1 MEIPMYNILYSIL
14 HFTGLYFSINHRS
27 HIHHT
32 NHTGNDTSLI
42 LSSVASMNP
51 PSYDT
56 SFETNFN
63 AYASFVIACVTLTA
77 FSLGLFLWRLI
88 KYAFCYYL
96 HKPVSRDVEASIST
110 SSSSQSST
118 TTTSP
123 PTTTAAS
130 SLSPPQQIKQQNTV
144 QDVEVTASIS
154 TSSSSQS
161 SQQLKQK
168 KNAND
173 HYITTDYY
181 CCFIVIATTAAKATK
196 Q

>member
-1 MEIPMYNILYSIL
+1 
-14 HFTGLYFSINHRS
+14 
-27 HIHHT
+27 
-32 NHTGNDTSLI
+32 
-42 LSSVASMNP
+42 MNP
-51 PSYDT
+51 PSSYNDTSRITNDT

-96 HKPVSRDVEASIST
+96 HKPA
-110 SSSSQSST
+110 
-118 TTTSP
+118 
-123 PTTTAAS
+123 
-130 SLSPPQQIKQQNTV
+130 V